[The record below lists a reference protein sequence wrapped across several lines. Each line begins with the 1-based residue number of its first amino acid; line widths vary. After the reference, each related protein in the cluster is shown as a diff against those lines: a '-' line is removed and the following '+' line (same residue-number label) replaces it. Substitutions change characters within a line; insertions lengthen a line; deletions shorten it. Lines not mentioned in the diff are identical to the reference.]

1 MASTSSISA
10 TTTASSSAVAGTGT
24 AATTQLSGNGSEDYD
39 RFLKLLTAQMK
50 YQDPMQP
57 TDPTQFVAQLAQFS
71 QVEQQTKSNTYLKSI
86 LDAVSGSANLAENAA
101 LLGRSVQTQLSQ
113 ITLAGAG
120 AKVPLTAQVNAGTL
134 SGTRLEVLDA
144 SGNVVRKLS
153 LPSGTTELTFDGKDS
168 NGIALAAGSYK
179 VRVVGDDASGARQ
192 SAGTASNS
200 GKITEVRRGAD
211 GGISLLLENG
221 AEVSATDISRLGTG

>member
-1 MASTSSISA
+1 MATTSSISG
-10 TTTASSSAVAGTGT
+10 VGT
-24 AATTQLSGNGSEDYD
+24 ANAMAGANSTATTQLSGNSSQDYD

-101 LLGRSVQTQLSQ
+101 LLGRTVQTQLSQ
-113 ITLAGAG
+113 ITLSSAGAT
-120 AKVPLTAQVNAGTL
+120 VPLTAQVNPGTL
-134 SGTRLEVLDA
+134 AGTRLEVLDG

-153 LPSGTTELTFDGKDS
+153 LKAGTTELTFDGKDS
-168 NGIALAAGSYK
+168 NGMALAAGTYK

-192 SAGTASNS
+192 NAGTVSNS
-200 GKITEVRRGAD
+200 GKITEVRRGSD
-211 GGISLLLENG
+211 GGVSLVLENG
-221 AEVSATDISRLGTG
+221 AQVSAGDVTRLGTG

>member
-1 MASTSSISA
+1 MATIPSISA
-10 TTTASSSAVAGTGT
+10 TNAATGAVAGGGT
-24 AATTQLSGNGSEDYD
+24 AATTRLSGNGSEDYD

-101 LLGRSVQTQLSQ
+101 LLGRTVQTQLSQ
-113 ITLAGAG
+113 ITLSSTGAT
-120 AKVPLTAQVNAGTL
+120 VPLTAQVNAGTL

-144 SGNVVRKLS
+144 SGNVVRKVS
-153 LPSGTTELTFDGKDS
+153 LNSGTTDLTFDGKDS
-168 NGIALAAGSYK
+168 SGIALAAGTYK
-179 VRVVGDDASGARQ
+179 VRVVGEDASGARQ
-192 SAGTASNS
+192 SAGTVSNS
-200 GKITEVRRGAD
+200 GKITELRRGAD

-221 AEVSATDISRLGTG
+221 AQVSAAEISRLGTS

>member
-1 MASTSSISA
+1 MATIPSISA
-10 TTTASSSAVAGTGT
+10 TNAATGAVAGGGT
-24 AATTQLSGNGSEDYD
+24 AATTQLSGNSSEDYD

-101 LLGRSVQTQLSQ
+101 LLGRTVQTQLSQ
-113 ITLAGAG
+113 ITLSSTGATM
-120 AKVPLTAQVNAGTL
+120 PLTAQVNAGTL

-144 SGNVVRKLS
+144 SGNVVRKVS
-153 LPSGTTELTFDGKDS
+153 LNSGTTELTFDGKDS
-168 NGIALAAGSYK
+168 NGIALAAGTYK
-179 VRVVGDDASGARQ
+179 VRVVGEDASGARQ
-192 SAGTASNS
+192 SAGMVSNS
-200 GKITEVRRGAD
+200 GKITELRRGAD

-221 AEVSATDISRLGTG
+221 AQVSAAEISRLGTS